1 MKILLAEDQKE
12 LSNALVTILKIKG
25 YEVDAVY
32 DGGEA
37 IDKCTNIEYDGIIL
51 DIMMPVKDGLE
62 VLTYLRENRIHT
74 PVLMLT
80 AKAQIEDRVK
90 GLELGADD
98 YLAKPFV
105 MDELLARV
113 HAMLRRQREYVAQKY
128 ELGNT
133 VLEYDGMEL
142 SVGSTSL
149 RLAGKETHM
158 MALFMNA
165 PGRLISFTQV
175 KDKVWPDEDITEEKI
190 QLYISYLE
198 GKLASIHSNIK
209 LRETDGGYRLEVEDD
224 S

>member
-32 DGGEA
+32 DGGKA
-37 IDKCTNIEYDGIIL
+37 IEQCASVEYDGIIL

-98 YLAKPFV
+98 YLSKPFV

-113 HAMLRRQREYVAQKY
+113 HAMLRRQTEYVSQKY

-142 SVGSTSL
+142 SVGSNSL
-149 RLAGKETHM
+149 RLAGKETQL
-158 MALFMNA
+158 MALFMSA
-165 PGRLISFTQV
+165 PGRLISSTQV
-175 KDKVWPDEDITEEKI
+175 KEKVWPDEEITEQKI
-190 QLYISYLE
+190 TLYISYIE
-198 GKLASIHSNIK
+198 GKLASIHSNIRVK
-209 LRETDGGYRLEVEDD
+209 EEEGGYRLEVEND
-224 S
+224 